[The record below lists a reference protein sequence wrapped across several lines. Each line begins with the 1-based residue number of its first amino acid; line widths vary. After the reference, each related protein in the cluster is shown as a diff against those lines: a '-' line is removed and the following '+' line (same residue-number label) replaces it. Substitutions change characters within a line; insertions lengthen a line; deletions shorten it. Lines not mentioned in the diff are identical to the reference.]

1 MVFKGT
7 DGKARRVNCYNSKGE
22 SIFYEWGQQR
32 RSLFKKKVLF
42 VEHDGALYWLR
53 MSPGLPEHNGYWS
66 IGCWFRGEG
75 DVARR
80 LIGAAFSALQAV
92 AKRGK
97 AEEWTKILSSLR

>member
-1 MVFKGT
+1 MVFRGR
-7 DGKARRVNCYNSKGE
+7 DGKARRINCYDFGGG
-22 SIFYEWGQQR
+22 SIDREWDKQR

-42 VEHDGALYWLR
+42 VEYDGNFFWLR

-75 DVARR
+75 DAARR
-80 LIGAAFSALQAV
+80 LISAAFSALQAV

-97 AEEWTKILSSLR
+97 AEEWTKTLSSLR